1 MIRKNV
7 LFCKLNHIKIS
18 SLALFQSFM
27 NSFRPQD
34 EECPVC
40 HSTGNCRIHSYYDR
54 NLIDFFHGR
63 TRYLTVKVLRVI
75 CTSCGHTH
83 AILPDLIIPYS
94 TYGLTF
100 ILHVLNDHFSK
111 RFSIQQVCEKYA
123 ISPPML
129 YRWQAL
135 FLLHKDL
142 WLGVLESA
150 VLQPAVF
157 LEQLCSVESASGFFL
172 NFFQLTGFSF
182 LQCHSG

>member
-7 LFCKLNHIKIS
+7 LFCKLNRINVS
-18 SLALFQSFM
+18 SLTLFQSFM
-27 NSFRPQD
+27 DHFHPQD
-34 EECPVC
+34 EECPIC

-54 NLIDFFHGR
+54 NLIDYSHGS
-63 TRYLTVKVLRVI
+63 TRYSTVKVLRVL

-94 TYGLTF
+94 TYSLTF
-100 ILHVLNDHFSK
+100 ILHVLNDYFSGQ
-111 RFSIQQVCEKYA
+111 FSIQKLSEKYTL
-123 ISPPML
+123 SPPML

-150 VLQPAVF
+150 LLQPAIF
-157 LEQLCSVESASGFFL
+157 LEQLCSMESASGFLL
-172 NFFQLTGFSF
+172 NFFQLTGISF